1 MSDENTKFLFLTTG
15 SNSKKLLKKF
25 AVNANIN
32 AKYLNLKILFGI
44 PTVES
49 IKFFIDNNISIKE
62 ALLFQEKRMRIKN
75 YPKIIRMFLKLFRI
89 ANTFLTFCGL
99 YNISKKNEFD
109 VVVTWGGIKYTHHR
123 IAKQFFLAKKTK
135 MLFLE
140 RGCLPNTIIVDQ
152 KGINY
157 DNSLPR
163 DINFYKN
170 YEKEANLPKYIQ
182 PRKTRKKLPE
192 EITLPKS
199 YIFVPFQVRTD
210 SQILLQSPW
219 IHTMNYLYSIL
230 ERSIKLLPG
239 DMVYVIKEHPSCN
252 KSCYKDL
259 HKKNKRIIFANGN
272 VTHDLIES
280 SEAVITINSSVGVE
294 AMILNK
300 KVLTLGNAFYAL
312 EGLTLSA
319 KNEIEFHDKLISLF
333 NWKQDKVLT
342 RKYLNYIVNE
352 YLIPRGDDPEVYKI
366 LRSRIMKCLSS

>member
-1 MSDENTKFLFLTTG
+1 MSDENTKFLLLATG

-32 AKYLNLKILFGI
+32 AKYLRVDISFGI
-44 PTVES
+44 PSVKA
-49 IKFFIDNNISIKE
+49 IKFFIDNNISIKD
-62 ALLFQEKRMRIKN
+62 ALLFKEKRATILHN
-75 YPKIIRMFLKLFRI
+75 NKIIEIFRKLFRI

-99 YNISKKNEFD
+99 YNRSIKNDFD
-109 VVVTWGGIKYTHHR
+109 VVVLWGGSRHPQHR

-140 RGCLPNTIIVDQ
+140 LGCLPHTIIVDQ

-163 DINFYKN
+163 DINFYRN
-170 YEKEANLPKYIQ
+170 YEKEANLPKYIKQ
-182 PRKTRKKLPE
+182 RKTRKKLPE

-199 YIFVPFQVRTD
+199 YIFVPFQVNTD
-210 SQILLQSPW
+210 TQILLQSPW
-219 IHTMNYLYSIL
+219 IPTMNDLYSIL

-239 DMVYVIKEHPSCN
+239 YMVYVIKEHPSCK